1 MARDMFKAN
10 PLLEL
15 KLKLIYDRPQD
26 GRVYNMPTISEVD
39 ALIVGDIDTAEQRDI
54 IMDTGKIYFT
64 SIKTRLRLQGKTCKA
79 TKIGYVS
86 ITRLLLKKNL
96 SQHDRP
102 DIISNIFKLT
112 FNELMADLTK
122 RHILCKVLAFMYT
135 IEFQKRG
142 LPLAHVFLFLH
153 PLSKYPSSSNI
164 DNIISAEV
172 PDPIRHPALYALVK
186 SHMIHGPCGLARP
199 KSPCMRNM
207 KCSKYYPKSFVEDII
222 VDVEGYPLYR
232 RRSNT
237 HFIVKNG
244 IQLDNRNVVP
254 YNTRLLFKYQSH
266 INMEWCNQSTSIEYL
281 FKYIHKGYDKITASV
296 VASNSNKDANNE
308 PIDEIKQYLDYRY
321 VSPSEAY
328 YDRMENILENGSVTE
343 SMLTSW
349 LVANLEY
356 EEARSLTYGE
366 FVTKFVY
373 VKRSRTW
380 NLRKRGFTIERLIW
394 VPPTTGELFYLRM
407 MLTVAKGPITYE
419 EIRKVGDNQY
429 ETFREACFAMGFL
442 DDDREYIG
450 AIKEASAWGSDH
462 YLRKLFVVMLLSGA
476 VNRHGH
482 VWNES
487 WVWLSDGLLH
497 E

>member
-1 MARDMFKAN
+1 
-10 PLLEL
+10 
-15 KLKLIYDRPQD
+15 
-26 GRVYNMPTISEVD
+26 
-39 ALIVGDIDTAEQRDI
+39 
-54 IMDTGKIYFT
+54 
-64 SIKTRLRLQGKTCKA
+64 
-79 TKIGYVS
+79 
-86 ITRLLLKKNL
+86 
-96 SQHDRP
+96 
-102 DIISNIFKLT
+102 
-112 FNELMADLTK
+112 MADLTK

-153 PLSKYPSSSNI
+153 PLSKYPSPSNI

-172 PDPIRHPALYALVK
+172 PDPIRHPTLYALVK

-222 VDVEGYPLYR
+222 IDVEGYPLYC

-254 YNTRLLFKYQSH
+254 YNTRLLLKYQSH

-321 VSPSEAY
+321 VSPSEACWRIFSY
-328 YDRMENILENGSVTE
+328 KIHGRKHTVECMFYHLISEKAAYYTDYDRMENILENESVTE
-343 SMLTSW
+343 SMFTSW

-380 NLRKRGFTIERLIW
+380 NPRKE
-394 VPPTTGELFYLRM
+394 
-407 MLTVAKGPITYE
+407 
-419 EIRKVGDNQY
+419 
-429 ETFREACFAMGFL
+429 
-442 DDDREYIG
+442 
-450 AIKEASAWGSDH
+450 
-462 YLRKLFVVMLLSGA
+462 
-476 VNRHGH
+476 
-482 VWNES
+482 
-487 WVWLSDGLLH
+487 GLPSNV
-497 E
+497 